1 MDAVKGIIGGIVA
14 SGLILFVGAI
24 ALKSDMIQTMTT
36 GTPMYLWLLLN
47 TAITIGQFVFT
58 YIIITQITEAPK
70 QKENATVV

>member
-1 MDAVKGIIGGIVA
+1 
-14 SGLILFVGAI
+14 
-24 ALKSDMIQTMTT
+24 MIQTMTT